1 MVVLEQIISI
11 IHTFTYTKATIIN
24 SSFIHGGWSNVNTD
38 FGYTRIAKHRF
49 AKKKLHDSF
58 LSRYFNCVLNE
69 VMTLC

>member
-24 SSFIHGGWSNVNTD
+24 RSFIHGD

-49 AKKKLHDSF
+49 AKK
-58 LSRYFNCVLNE
+58 NCMLLFYLVILIA
-69 VMTLC
+69 VMALC